1 MSDIHGRICR
11 ASSCVVTLKLGVG
24 VTHGSPF
31 EDEVKQ
37 ASS

>member
-11 ASSCVVTLKLGVG
+11 ASCVVTLKLGVG